1 MILFLP
7 LLALGIAYLAGR
19 GQARAEAAAGAT
31 ASGVALIGAVPAR
44 LAPAQAEPPSPLIV
58 LDAFLRLGQ
67 VPPPAVIMCAIA
79 QAELMGR
86 DDVVEDIVRA
96 FVLPVVRAAQAAPAM
111 PMPMPM
117 PMMQVPQ
124 QVPGLPGGDPWS
136 GPAVPAMPTQGRPVP
151 GPILDPSPWG
161 ASPTAPTPGSP
172 GPRPIGRPEDV
183 RVEVIQRDDASRAA
197 APQAQS
203 SAGTITV
210 SGRSCPIDG
219 VDARKWEEFAARV
232 AREQP
237 TFSSPR
243 HVGQFRQRRDR
254 LAELGIDPASVGG
267 SPQAQFDA
275 FARDM
280 GDAHHHAQES
290 GLVAEY
296 RGVTVEIPNQDGQRV
311 PIEVT
316 LSGVLG
322 VIQAAGL
329 EGAAE
334 WLEKPADRVR
344 FPQTT
349 AAFCRTNGV
358 F

>member
-1 MILFLP
+1 MIFLLP
-7 LLALGIAYLAGR
+7 LLIGVAYLAGR
-19 GQARAEAAAGAT
+19 R
-31 ASGVALIGAVPAR
+31 AVPQVAQPN
-44 LAPAQAEPPSPLIV
+44 LALVGASFDAGPPASAKPPCPLVV

-67 VPPPAVIMCAIA
+67 VPPPPVIMCAIA
-79 QAELMGR
+79 QAELLGR
-86 DDVVEDIVRA
+86 VDLVEDIVRA
-96 FVLPVVRAAQAAPAM
+96 FVLPVVRAAQAAPAT
-111 PMPMPM
+111 PMPMPPMM
-117 PMMQVPQ
+117 PMPESAAPWGGSLMPMPSESRPGQVPAPPPWAAPPATPPI
-124 QVPGLPGGDPWS
+124 PG
-136 GPAVPAMPTQGRPVP
+136 A
-151 GPILDPSPWG
+151 
-161 ASPTAPTPGSP
+161 PGSGS

-183 RVEVIQRDDASRAA
+183 RVEVIQRDEAPRSA
-197 APQAQS
+197 APRAQS

-210 SGRSCPIDG
+210 SGRSCPIEG
-219 VDARKWEEFAARV
+219 VDAQRWEEFAARV

-254 LAELGIDPASVGG
+254 LAELGIDPASVAE
-267 SPQAQFDA
+267 SPQAQIDA
-275 FARDM
+275 FAQDM
-280 GDAHHHAQES
+280 GDAHRHAQES

-296 RGVTVEIPNQDGQRV
+296 RGMTVEIPNSDGQHV

-334 WLEKPADRVR
+334 WLEKPNDRVR

-349 AAFCRTNGV
+349 AAFRRTNGV

>member
-7 LLALGIAYLAGR
+7 LLALGLAYFASR
-19 GQARAEAAAGAT
+19 AQARPEMQLPPAAVGAL
-31 ASGVALIGAVPAR
+31 GPA
-44 LAPAQAEPPSPLIV
+44 APSPLVV
-58 LDAFLRLGQ
+58 LDAFMRLGET
-67 VPPPAVIMCAIA
+67 PPPPVILCAIA
-79 QAELMGR
+79 QAELLGR
-86 DDVVEDIVRA
+86 GDVVEAIVRA
-96 FVLPVVRAAQAAPAM
+96 FVLPVVQAAQQSSMM
-111 PMPMPM
+111 PTM
-117 PMMQVPQ
+117 PMMLPPTEPPMMPQ
-124 QVPGLPGGDPWS
+124 PPGDDAWVRSMMPPGGPG
-136 GPAVPAMPTQGRPVP
+136 GPPMTPVTTGPMRSMVPT
-151 GPILDPSPWG
+151 
-161 ASPTAPTPGSP
+161 PTAPDLGSPRPRPP
-172 GPRPIGRPEDV
+172 GPRPIARAEDA
-183 RVEVIQRDDASRAA
+183 RVEVLSRAEPA
-197 APQAQS
+197 AQS

-219 VDARKWEEFAARV
+219 VGAREWEEFAARV

-254 LAELGIDPASVGG
+254 LAELGIDPASVVE
-267 SPQAQFDA
+267 SPQAQADA
-275 FARDM
+275 FVRDM

-296 RGVTVEIPNQDGQRV
+296 RGVTMEIPRPDGQHV

-334 WLEKPADRVR
+334 WLEKPGDRVR
-344 FPQTT
+344 YPGTT
-349 AAFCRTNGV
+349 AAFVRTNGV